1 MQTDTPPLSLITYK
15 PKNYTCLQTLKNSNS
30 KNNLKHTLKI
40 NFFFSKMVFSKVGI
54 G

>member
-40 NFFFSKMVFSKVGI
+40 NFFLAKWSFQRLE
-54 G
+54 